1 VAGDCFIRLQG
12 KIQGKFVGE
21 TQDLEFAGA
30 IDVESWNWTGSRPPG
45 SGLQKRGALS
55 LSELVFRHRV
65 DSASVHLLSA
75 LATAESC
82 KAELT
87 MRRAGG
93 EAQKFLLI
101 RLGNVLLTEVGLE
114 FSESGKLPLESV
126 ALSFE
131 KIEIEYVAQAASG
144 AKGVSKVFTHELK
157 GAA

>member
-1 VAGDCFIRLQG
+1 MAGDCFIRLQG

-21 TQDLEFAGA
+21 AQDQEFSGA
-30 IDVESWNWTGSRPPG
+30 IDVESWHWTGSRPSG
-45 SGLQKRGALS
+45 SALQKRGALS

-65 DSASVHLLSA
+65 DSASVNLLSA
-75 LATAESC
+75 LAAAESC

-93 EAQKFLLI
+93 EAQKFFMI
-101 RLGNVLLTEVGLE
+101 RLENVLLTEVGLE

-126 ALSFE
+126 ALTFE
-131 KIEIEYVAQAASG
+131 KIEVEYVMQAATG